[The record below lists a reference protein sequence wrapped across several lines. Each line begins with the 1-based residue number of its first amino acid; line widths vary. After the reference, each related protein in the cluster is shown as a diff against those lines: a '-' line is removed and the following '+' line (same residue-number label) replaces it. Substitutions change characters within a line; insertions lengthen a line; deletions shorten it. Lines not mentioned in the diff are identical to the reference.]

1 MGLVPMLLYS
11 IWLLPQAA
19 QEQALRAVIDGLADQ
34 HGTVR
39 FQPHL
44 TVCGS
49 LRNIAAL
56 DDASAYVRQS
66 GTLPLN
72 LTITGVASGV
82 ESPFRAVF
90 AEVENSRGLREFRET
105 LRDMT
110 GAGELHPP
118 HISLLYT
125 LDRNAQRPMPHLD
138 AGRLRAIA
146 EDCSTRVPRGE
157 LILDRAV
164 VKTAEDRWE
173 NVGSWAI
180 ARVL

>member
-1 MGLVPMLLYS
+1 MGLMPTLYS
-11 IWLLPQAA
+11 IWLLLQAA
-19 QEQALRAVIDGLADQ
+19 QEQALEAVIDSLAGQ

-56 DDASAYVRQS
+56 DAASAYVKQS
-66 GTLPLN
+66 GLLPL
-72 LTITGVASGV
+72 TATATGVASGV

-90 AEVENSRGLREFRET
+90 IEIKNSPALQDFRET
-105 LRDMT
+105 LRDLT

-118 HISLLYT
+118 HVSLLYT
-125 LDRNAQRPMPHLD
+125 LDRNTQQPMTQLD
-138 AGRLRAIA
+138 AARLQVIA
-146 EDCSTRVPRGE
+146 KDCTTRIPAGE
-157 LILDRAV
+157 LILDRAA

-173 NVGSWAI
+173 NVGSWAL
-180 ARVL
+180 ARML

>member
-1 MGLVPMLLYS
+1 MLYS

-19 QEQALRAVIDGLADQ
+19 QEQALQAVIDGLADQ

-56 DDASAYVRQS
+56 DAASACVRQS
-66 GTLPLN
+66 GSLPLTA
-72 LTITGVASGV
+72 TITGVASGA

-90 AEVENSRGLREFRET
+90 AEVENTQGLQEFRET

-110 GAGELHPP
+110 GAGDLHPP

-125 LDRNAQRPMPHLD
+125 LDRNAQRPMPQLD
-138 AGRLRAIA
+138 TACLRAIA
-146 EDCSTRVPRGE
+146 DDCNTRIPRGE

-164 VKTAEDRWE
+164 VKTAKDGWE
-173 NVGSWAI
+173 NVESWAI

>member
-1 MGLVPMLLYS
+1 MLYS

-19 QEQALRAVIDGLADQ
+19 QEQALQAVIDGLAGQ

-56 DDASAYVRQS
+56 DAASAYVSQS
-66 GTLPLN
+66 GLLPLST
-72 LTITGVASGV
+72 TITGVASGV

-90 AEVENSRGLREFRET
+90 AEVEDSRALRDFRET

-125 LDRNAQRPMPHLD
+125 LDRNAQRPMPQLD
-138 AGRLRAIA
+138 AARLRTIA
-146 EDCSTRVPRGE
+146 ADCSTHIPLGE

>member
-1 MGLVPMLLYS
+1 MPMLYS

-19 QEQALRAVIDGLADQ
+19 QEQALQAFIDDLADQ

-49 LRNIAAL
+49 LRNVAAL
-56 DDASAYVRQS
+56 DAASGYVRQS
-66 GTLPLN
+66 GSLPLTA
-72 LTITGVASGV
+72 TIAGVASGA

-125 LDRNAQRPMPHLD
+125 LDRDAQRPMPQLD
-138 AGRLRAIA
+138 AARLRTIA
-146 EDCSTRVPRGE
+146 EDCNTRIPRGE

-173 NVGSWAI
+173 NVRSWSV
-180 ARVL
+180 ARML